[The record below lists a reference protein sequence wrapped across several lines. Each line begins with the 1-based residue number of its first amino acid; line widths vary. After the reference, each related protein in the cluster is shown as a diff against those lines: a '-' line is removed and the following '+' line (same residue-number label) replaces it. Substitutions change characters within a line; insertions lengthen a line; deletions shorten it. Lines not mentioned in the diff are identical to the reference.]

1 MLQKLLTLLVL
12 WKIVT
17 KIALLNLLA
26 HLRLQDLH
34 VPNFFNFERQKYAS
48 RKIVVKSGALFC
60 GFALILFARPHQ
72 KHDRYEQ
79 PEEKQF
85 SFKKQAT
92 SLCL

>member
-1 MLQKLLTLLVL
+1 MFLIFLILKGKNTLHEKLLLKVG
-12 WKIVT
+12 
-17 KIALLNLLA
+17 
-26 HLRLQDLH
+26 
-34 VPNFFNFERQKYAS
+34 
-48 RKIVVKSGALFC
+48 GALFC

-85 SFKKQAT
+85 AFKEQAT